1 MNLKVITS
9 LILKNILV
17 KASYAVLGQGKIRS
31 LIESRSDNI
40 IYLVQSQKL
49 NSQDIFLLINPFRY
63 NFIFYKNFEIHI
75 YKLINYSHL
84 CIYYCKN

>member
-63 NFIFYKNFEIHI
+63 NFIFYKKTTHKI
-75 YKLINYSHL
+75 Y
-84 CIYYCKN
+84 IYFTFFIFFILFF